1 MQTCGDKMKRYLILL
16 PLAALAAC
24 AQGEAAEGKDPC
36 AAIST
41 IVAARGEDEP
51 FTGLR
56 GEQRML
62 GDSPLPDAW
71 ESSETFKDSACRV
84 SVMRGFF
91 GGETNIHIY
100 TCDLFEAGT
109 LDKDADGELAKAA
122 YEGAVSDAKACLGDA
137 WTSET
142 NTESGQYEVYSKT
155 VFKPVEPEEQVGEF
169 IADPLYLE
177 MHYAGFG
184 GGRNSTPGWLVT
196 LQAQKQTKAE

>member
-1 MQTCGDKMKRYLILL
+1 MQTCGDKMKRYMLLL

-24 AQGEAAEGKDPC
+24 GQGEAAGEKDPC

-41 IVAARGEDEP
+41 IIAARAEAEP
-51 FTGLR
+51 FTSLR

-71 ESSETFKDSACRV
+71 ESNATFDDSACRV

-91 GGETNIHIY
+91 GGDTNIHIY

-109 LDKDADGELAKAA
+109 MDKDADGKLAEAA
-122 YEGAVSDAKACLGDA
+122 YEGAVGTVKACLGDA
-137 WTSET
+137 WTFAAD
-142 NTESGQYEVYSKT
+142 TEDSQYEVYGKT
-155 VFKPVEPEEQVGEF
+155 VFKPVEPEEQVGDF
-169 IADPLYLE
+169 IADPLYVE

-196 LQAQKQTKAE
+196 LQAQKQTKAD